1 VHLVPNHY
9 WFLHSTDEAKKMGIP
24 ALAAIHG
31 SPWAYDTYVPIF
43 FAGGKLEPQ
52 TVSRRVSPTDIAP
65 TIAAYLGIKYP
76 SGSVGTPLAEVLD
89 GAD

>member
-1 VHLVPNHY
+1 
-9 WFLHSTDEAKKMGIP
+9 MGLP

-52 TVSRRVSPTDIAP
+52 TISRRVSPVDIAP
-65 TIAAYLGIKYP
+65 TIATYLGIKYP
-76 SGSVGTPLAEVLD
+76 SGSVGTPLPEVLEATD
-89 GAD
+89 